1 MLQTPRTQIFGLLV
15 VIECIYC
22 KVISTPSRC
31 NFALVDLEIENF
43 IQTVIFL
50 SVMNY
55 LFSLLD
61 VHTRCPG

>member
-1 MLQTPRTQIFGLLV
+1 MPRTQKDFGLLV

-43 IQTVIFL
+43 IQTAIFL
-50 SVMNY
+50 FVMNY
-55 LFSLLD
+55 LFLLD